1 MAARARRIEE
11 EPAQPAND
19 VIDIVAKV
27 EANPALVLTDE
38 KMFEAYYAHVER
50 QALDA
55 GTDISTAAARDK
67 IKSAAYEVARK
78 KTTID
83 NAGKALTED
92 WRKKTATVNAVR
104 KIATERFAALQ
115 LRVRQPLTDY
125 EEREQARKV
134 EADLILTNLRD
145 AAIVRADETAED
157 VERRLERIRGINL
170 NDELFGP
177 RIEMAVDLRDDAVK
191 ALGEALSRLK
201 QQEADRAELERL
213 RRIAREREEQEARER
228 QEAENRRAEE
238 QRKAEEQRRADAAAE
253 QARKDAEEA
262 ADRARKEAEDAAD
275 AERRAAENKRH
286 YARDI
291 IQHIKDVGLGMI
303 GGKSYPYVILMRE
316 LDEKIVIDDAMGDMQ
331 NEVRAVLDA
340 TRASV
345 QAAWEL
351 AIARAEQQEQAEQA
365 QREAEAKAK
374 READQEHR
382 TAVRKAAKEAIMS
395 CGADEDT
402 ARKIVLAIQAGEV
415 PAVRIEF

>member
-11 EPAQPAND
+11 EPAQPAN
-19 VIDIVAKV
+19 VVADIVSRV
-27 EANPALVLTDE
+27 EDNPALVLTDE
-38 KMFEAYYAHVER
+38 AVFEAYYAHVER
-50 QALDA
+50 QALSIEVDLSTSA
-55 GTDISTAAARDK
+55 GRDR
-67 IKSAAYEVARK
+67 IRSAASEIARK
-78 KTTID
+78 KTTFD
-83 NAGKALTED
+83 KTRKDLTED
-92 WRKKTATVNAVR
+92 YRRKTATINAVG
-104 KIATERFAALQ
+104 KLVVDRFAALQ

-125 EEREQARKV
+125 EEREEARKV
-134 EADLILTNLRD
+134 EANLILTNLRD

-191 ALGEALSRLK
+191 ALGEALARLK

-262 ADRARKEAEDAAD
+262 AARAQQEEIDRINREKQAEIDAANERARKAEEDAA
-275 AERRAAENKRH
+275 AEHQRIADEKAAAEAE
-286 YARDI
+286 AR
-291 IQHIKDVGLGMI
+291 
-303 GGKSYPYVILMRE
+303 
-316 LDEKIVIDDAMGDMQ
+316 
-331 NEVRAVLDA
+331 
-340 TRASV
+340 
-345 QAAWEL
+345 
-351 AIARAEQQEQAEQA
+351 
-365 QREAEAKAK
+365 REAEAKAK

-382 TAVRKAAKEAIMS
+382 TAVRKAAKEAIMT
-395 CGADEDT
+395 CGADEET

-415 PAVRIEF
+415 PHIRIEF

>member
-1 MAARARRIEE
+1 M
-11 EPAQPAND
+11 
-19 VIDIVAKV
+19 
-27 EANPALVLTDE
+27 
-38 KMFEAYYAHVER
+38 
-50 QALDA
+50 
-55 GTDISTAAARDK
+55 
-67 IKSAAYEVARK
+67 KSAAHAGINLRPMPGLPK
-78 KTTID
+78 KNHAIR
-83 NAGKALTED
+83 AC
-92 WRKKTATVNAVR
+92 
-104 KIATERFAALQ
+104 I
-115 LRVRQPLTDY
+115 RQPLTDY
-125 EEREQARKV
+125 EEREEARKA

-177 RIEMAVDLRDDAVK
+177 RIEMAVDMRDDAVK
-191 ALGEALSRLK
+191 ALGEALARLK

-213 RRIAREREEQEARER
+213 RRVAREREEQEARER

-238 QRKAEEQRRADAAAE
+238 ERKAEDQRRADAVAE

-262 ADRARKEAEDAAD
+262 ADAEKRAIEA
-275 AERRAAENKRH
+275 KRH

-331 NEVRAVLDA
+331 DEVRAILEA

-382 TAVRKAAKEAIMS
+382 TAVRRAAKEAIMS
-395 CGADEDT
+395 CGTDEDT
-402 ARKIVLAIQAGEV
+402 ARKIILAIQAGEV
-415 PAVRIEF
+415 PHIRIEF